1 MKNARIFDILDEFR
15 KTETADKEIFAAR
28 KNGKWNSV
36 TAAQY
41 VETVDQLSLGFLESG
56 IKKGDRV
63 ATILKNCPEW
73 NFIDM
78 ALLQIGAIQVPI
90 YPTISDNNYQFI
102 FNDASVTY
110 IIISDEAFH
119 LRIKD
124 VVNEVPSLEGGFS
137 VEKVD
142 GLRHWTELL
151 DRGKTSDKKTEL
163 EKLRNS
169 IDAQEMATLIYTSGT
184 TGNPKGVMLSHRNI
198 MSNADATIEI
208 LAHNPVSR
216 VLSFLPLCHVL
227 ERIMNY
233 TYQRHGASIYYCD
246 NLDQIGEYIRD
257 SKPEMFTAV
266 PRVLEKTY
274 EKIVRKGRGL
284 KGFKKVIFFW
294 AISVGEKYE
303 PWQKGSLWYQ
313 LKLGLARKLVF
324 SKWHAAF
331 GGRLNAIVSGGASLQ
346 ERIARVFWAAG
357 FKIMEGY
364 GLTETSPVIAV
375 SNFLP
380 GGVKIGTVGPALPGV
395 EIKIAEDGEI
405 LTKGPNVMLGYYKRE
420 DLTAEIIDKE
430 GWLHTGDIGR
440 FEGKFLRITDRKKE
454 IFKTSGG
461 KYIAPQ
467 QVENKLKESAFIE
480 HVMVVGEGKNYAA
493 AIIIPDFA
501 HLESWCNVKG
511 RKFESKEKI
520 IKDQVIISRIERE
533 INEKNKQ
540 LDQTERVKKFV
551 LLADTWNVETGELS
565 PTMKLKRKFLMRKY
579 AVLVETLYVN
589 TGFNAKV

>member
-1 MKNARIFDILDEFR
+1 
-15 KTETADKEIFAAR
+15 
-28 KNGKWNSV
+28 
-36 TAAQY
+36 
-41 VETVDQLSLGFLESG
+41 
-56 IKKGDRV
+56 
-63 ATILKNCPEW
+63 
-73 NFIDM
+73 
-78 ALLQIGAIQVPI
+78 
-90 YPTISDNNYQFI
+90 
-102 FNDASVTY
+102 
-110 IIISDEAFH
+110 
-119 LRIKD
+119 
-124 VVNEVPSLEGGFS
+124 
-137 VEKVD
+137 
-142 GLRHWTELL
+142 
-151 DRGKTSDKKTEL
+151 
-163 EKLRNS
+163 
-169 IDAQEMATLIYTSGT
+169 
-184 TGNPKGVMLSHRNI
+184 
-198 MSNADATIEI
+198 
-208 LAHNPVSR
+208 
-216 VLSFLPLCHVL
+216 
-227 ERIMNY
+227 MNY

-246 NLDQIGEYIRD
+246 NLDQLSEYIRD

-284 KGFKKVIFFW
+284 KGIKKAIFFW

-303 PWQKGSLWYQ
+303 PWQKGGLWYQ
-313 LKLGLARKLVF
+313 LKLSLARNLVF

-331 GGRLNAIVSGGASLQ
+331 GGRLNAIVIGGASLQ

-375 SNFLP
+375 GNFLP
-380 GGVKIGTVGPALPGV
+380 GGVKIGTVGHALPGV

-405 LTKGPNVMLGYYKRE
+405 LTRGPNVMLGYYKRE
-420 DLTAEIIDKE
+420 DLTNEIIDKE

-440 FEGKFLRITDRKKE
+440 FEGNFLRITDRKKE

-511 RKFESKEKI
+511 KKFESKEKI

-540 LDQTERVKKFV
+540 LDHTERVKKFV
-551 LLADTWNVETGELS
+551 LLADSWNIETGELS
-565 PTMKLKRKFLMRKY
+565 ATMKLKRKFLMRKY
-579 AVLVETLYVN
+579 AVLIESLYVN
-589 TGFNAKV
+589 AGFSAKV

>member
-1 MKNARIFDILDEFR
+1 
-15 KTETADKEIFAAR
+15 
-28 KNGKWNSV
+28 
-36 TAAQY
+36 
-41 VETVDQLSLGFLESG
+41 
-56 IKKGDRV
+56 
-63 ATILKNCPEW
+63 
-73 NFIDM
+73 
-78 ALLQIGAIQVPI
+78 
-90 YPTISDNNYQFI
+90 
-102 FNDASVTY
+102 
-110 IIISDEAFH
+110 
-119 LRIKD
+119 
-124 VVNEVPSLEGGFS
+124 
-137 VEKVD
+137 
-142 GLRHWTELL
+142 
-151 DRGKTSDKKTEL
+151 
-163 EKLRNS
+163 
-169 IDAQEMATLIYTSGT
+169 
-184 TGNPKGVMLSHRNI
+184 MLSHRNI

-303 PWQKGSLWYQ
+303 PWKKGSLWYQ